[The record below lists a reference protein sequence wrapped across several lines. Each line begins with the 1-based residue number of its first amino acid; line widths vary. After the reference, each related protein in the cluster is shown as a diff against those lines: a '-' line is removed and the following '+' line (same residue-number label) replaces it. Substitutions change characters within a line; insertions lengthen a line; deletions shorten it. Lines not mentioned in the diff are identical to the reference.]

1 MKHFLKTAT
10 TRFLLL
16 LLCIPFL
23 ASCSDDKE
31 EEPST
36 GSVQVSVQHLV
47 GGQPLQSHTTY
58 TSPAG
63 DTYAVEK
70 LQYYLSNVKLI
81 SGDGKTTY
89 TEPHSYHLISL
100 EGKSSFTLKDVPAG
114 TYTTVEFALGVD
126 KAHNHSIDQ
135 HGDLDPSNDMVWD
148 WDTGYKFLNLAGTYT
163 GNTKAGGLVFHI
175 GEDANY
181 KVFTLT
187 LPQPLDLRQKP
198 DNGLR
203 LITELNEL
211 FQNPHLIDFDEM
223 NTAMGGENAR
233 KIVENYSNGFFK
245 VELDK

>member
-1 MKHFLKTAT
+1 L
-10 TRFLLL
+10 
-16 LLCIPFL
+16 PFL
-23 ASCSDDKE
+23 ASCSDDKDDA
-31 EEPST
+31 PAT
-36 GSVQVSVQHLV
+36 GTVQVSVQHLV

-63 DTYAVEK
+63 DTYAVQK

-81 SGDGKTTY
+81 SSDGKATY
-89 TEPHSYHLISL
+89 AEPHSYHLISL
-100 EGKSSFTLKDVPAG
+100 EGKTSFTLNEVPAG
-114 TYTTVEFALGVD
+114 AYTALEFAVGVD
-126 KAHNHSIDQ
+126 EAHNHSIDQ

-148 WDTGYKFLNLAGTYT
+148 WDTGYKFLSLEGTYT
-163 GNTKAGGLVFHI
+163 GNTKEGGLIFHI

-203 LITELNEL
+203 ITTELNEL

-223 NTAMGGENAR
+223 NTAMGGANAK
-233 KIVENYSNGFFK
+233 KIVDNYSSGFFSVASGK
-245 VELDK
+245 